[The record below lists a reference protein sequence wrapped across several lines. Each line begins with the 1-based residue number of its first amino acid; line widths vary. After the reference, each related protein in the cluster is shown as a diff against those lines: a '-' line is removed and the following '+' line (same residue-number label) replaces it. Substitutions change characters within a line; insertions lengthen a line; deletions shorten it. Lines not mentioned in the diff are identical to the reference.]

1 MGLDI
6 DTDTETLDAARRI
19 VEAIDLHLIAAKTA
33 GSIMDAVDRWVACR
47 LSDGVSDGAL
57 YDTKD
62 EAMSFAPKMLGV
74 FDTQCMYIPVPLT
87 GMPIKEAIG
96 YLRLMRKP
104 FINTCAPTEQ
114 IDPGFAALRTGVPS
128 NVKGPQRTAL
138 LHHINSSKE
147 T

>member
-1 MGLDI
+1 VALDI
-6 DTDTETLDAARRI
+6 ETDMETLDAARRV

-33 GSIMDAVDRWVACR
+33 GSAMDAVDRWVAFR

-62 EAMSFAPKMLGV
+62 EAMRFAPKMLGA
-74 FDTQCMYIPVPLT
+74 FDTQCFYVPVPLT
-87 GMPIKEAIG
+87 GMPIKEALH

-114 IDPGFAALRTGVPS
+114 IDPGFAALRTGLPS
-128 NVKGPQRTAL
+128 NLTPTQRTTL
-138 LHHINSSKE
+138 RNRQE
-147 T
+147 TT